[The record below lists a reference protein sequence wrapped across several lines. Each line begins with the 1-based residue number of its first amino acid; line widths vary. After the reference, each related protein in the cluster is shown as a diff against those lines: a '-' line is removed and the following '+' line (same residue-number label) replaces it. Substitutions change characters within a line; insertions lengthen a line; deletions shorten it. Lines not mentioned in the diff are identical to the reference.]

1 MTRDSIAYHA
11 CGQPD
16 APPLVLL
23 HGAGFNSVS
32 WMGDVATWA
41 QRFRVFAVDIIG
53 HPGLSAPT
61 RWGRRKAM
69 RIMLGG
75 DVPVDSRAAQ
85 VRQNLAK
92 VKRFEDEALKRI
104 THPLLLIVGGRDAM
118 IDSDETR
125 CRVGANIPTAQIGYL
140 PDAGHALYG
149 YADTVDKFLRAT

>member
-23 HGAGFNSVS
+23 HGAGFNSIS

-85 VRQNLAK
+85 VLEGFPSTSFCEQR
-92 VKRFEDEALKRI
+92 E
-104 THPLLLIVGGRDAM
+104 
-118 IDSDETR
+118 
-125 CRVGANIPTAQIGYL
+125 
-140 PDAGHALYG
+140 
-149 YADTVDKFLRAT
+149 